1 MKKSALL
8 AVSLWAVGLG
18 SAAALAVAVRR
29 PHVAAAVPVVVP
41 IDRVPSLV
49 DPPPPPPRLAVETR
63 IEVAPLVVTRA
74 EPRRRALPREFSEMR
89 CGPWE
94 ALLQGPRTAEV
105 RRCD

>member
-1 MKKSALL
+1 MNKSALL

-29 PHVAAAVPVVVP
+29 PHVAVAVPAVIP
-41 IDRVPSLV
+41 IDRAPSLV

-63 IEVAPLVVTRA
+63 IEVAPIVVSGT
-74 EPRRRALPREFSEMR
+74 EPRRRTLPRDSSEMR

-94 ALLQGPRTAEV
+94 GLLQGPQTAEV